1 MRSPHAEK
9 TAPSLSLPTDC
20 LCEPQLL
27 GFLATEAWQ
36 DSSVKAHKMWVPKC
50 GSCLSLAK
58 ILAQNPSLPV
68 LWVCSQLSQDA
79 DCGVHVTILGGQ
91 LENSIEGTFFWRL
104 PSRACLLLKPFLLC
118 V

>member
-1 MRSPHAEK
+1 MRSPHIEK
-9 TAPSLSLPTDC
+9 TPPSLSLPTDC
-20 LCEPQLL
+20 LCKPRLL
-27 GFLATEAWQ
+27 GALATEAWL
-36 DSSVKAHKMWVPKC
+36 DSRVKAHKMWVPKD

-79 DCGVHVTILGGQ
+79 DCGVHVTILKDQ